1 VLFDQLLDLGMSRA
15 FFCLHALLLAD
26 RQIARNLGRLG
37 RLGRLSGRRGLGT
50 RLRRLRLSRRRRLG
64 LSLLVPRL
72 LVLGLLVLW
81 LRVLCLLMM
90 RPAGARR
97 RTLAALLLPLGL
109 VDLGLVHEPE
119 LEQLIPQ

>member
-15 FFCLHALLLAD
+15 FFCLHALLLVD
-26 RQIARNLGRLG
+26 RQIARNLG

-72 LVLGLLVLW
+72 LMLGLLVLW